1 MLRYS
6 ADFKDQ
12 ALRKVFARH
21 GLTIHQ
27 IADDLHL
34 NLGTLKNW
42 MKQHRKSG
50 AVSPRQTPLSAAKYS
65 LAQRLDA
72 LNESFG
78 LDAEALNAWCR
89 TRGLFPAQL
98 QQWREEFIGTRTDN
112 PVRTQSAELRDLKTQ
127 NIALS
132 ADIRRKDAALA
143 ETAALLVLKKK
154 FQALFSDE
162 A

>member
-1 MLRYS
+1 MSQYS

-12 ALRKVFARH
+12 ALRKVFARQDR
-21 GLTIHQ
+21 TIHQ

-34 NLGTLKNW
+34 HLGTLKGW
-42 MKQHRKSG
+42 MKQHRKKGS
-50 AVSPRQTPLSAAKYS
+50 VSHRQTPQSAAKYS

-72 LNESFG
+72 LNETFG
-78 LDAEALNAWCR
+78 LDAEVLSAWCR
-89 TRGLFPAQL
+89 TRGLFPVQL
-98 QQWREEFIGTRTDN
+98 QQWREAFIGTRADQSA
-112 PVRTQSAELRDLKTQ
+112 RTQSAELRDLKAQ

-132 ADIRRKDAALA
+132 ADIRRKDSALA

-154 FQALFSDE
+154 FQSLFSDE

>member
-12 ALRKVFARH
+12 ALRKAFARQDRS
-21 GLTIHQ
+21 IHQ

-42 MKQHRKSG
+42 MKQHRKHGS
-50 AVSPRQTPLSAAKYS
+50 ASLRQTPQSAAKYS

-72 LNESFG
+72 LNETFG
-78 LDAEALNAWCR
+78 LDAEALSAWCR

-98 QQWREEFIGTRTDN
+98 QQWREAFIGTHTD
-112 PVRTQSAELRDLKTQ
+112 PQARTQNAELRDLKTQ
-127 NIALS
+127 IVVLN

>member
-1 MLRYS
+1 MSQYS

-12 ALRKVFARH
+12 ALRKVFARQDR
-21 GLTIHQ
+21 TIHQ

-34 NLGTLKNW
+34 SFGTLKTW

-50 AVSPRQTPLSAAKYS
+50 AVSLPKTPLKASKYS
-65 LAQRLDA
+65 LAQRLEA

-98 QQWREEFIGTRTDN
+98 QQWREEFIGVRADSQ
-112 PVRTQSAELRDLKTQ
+112 VRTQSAELRDLKTQ
-127 NIALS
+127 NVALS

>member
-12 ALRKVFARH
+12 ALRKVFARQDR
-21 GLTIHQ
+21 TIHQ

-34 NLGTLKNW
+34 NSGTLKDW
-42 MKQHRKSG
+42 MKQHRKNG
-50 AVSPRQTPLSAAKYS
+50 VASPRQAPQSAAKYS

-72 LNESFG
+72 LNETFG
-78 LDAEALNAWCR
+78 LDAEALSAWCR
-89 TRGLFPAQL
+89 MRGLFPAQL
-98 QQWREEFIGTRTDN
+98 QQWRDAFIGVSTDSQA
-112 PVRTQSAELRDLKTQ
+112 RTQNAELRNLKTQ
-127 NIALS
+127 NTALN